1 MARNCCN
8 FVLWVLIGRLD
19 EAGHVI
25 SSKFA
30 GLGTRKIY
38 LKIFHSSERMR
49 CKFALGWIHVVVKS
63 LKVDNVWRFGDSDSK
78 WKWKCVERREASAC
92 GFSLHGQ
99 FAKLW
104 LGTLGSCWCRLGLRV
119 RSRVTAWLV
128 CGDTTKLDTIVV
140 CVWQFLHSAVCSIC
154 IHVLDTFLFEPWV
167 EWKFCGQCSVRSD
180 WLDFVVHAK
189 SSQPDSREFYFF
201 VRRCSSVR
209 EVWFEKG
216 VGFSRAPR
224 VCLRDKGFV
233 VEWEFVLD
241 IDCSLALS
249 QWVLASRCRQSY
261 VLCQRWD
268 SVRRPCSM
276 VRDYSVSWLSC
287 WFIYFIL
294 QELAIEWFDSSS

>member
-1 MARNCCN
+1 
-8 FVLWVLIGRLD
+8 
-19 EAGHVI
+19 
-25 SSKFA
+25 
-30 GLGTRKIY
+30 
-38 LKIFHSSERMR
+38 MR

-119 RSRVTAWLV
+119 KSRVTAWLV

-140 CVWQFLHSAVCSIC
+140 CVWQFSHSAVCSIC

-216 VGFSRAPR
+216 VGYSRAPQ
-224 VCLRDKGFV
+224 VCLRDKGLTSSKR
-233 VEWEFVLD
+233 EFVLD
-241 IDCSLALS
+241 TDCSLALS
-249 QWVLASRCRQSY
+249 QWVLASRCRQNY
-261 VLCQRWD
+261 VLCQHWGFYASSLLDGSRLFGELIVVLIYLFYFARTSD
-268 SVRRPCSM
+268 RVVRFVVLEGLLSG
-276 VRDYSVSWLSC
+276 SWLEGSEPP
-287 WFIYFIL
+287 L
-294 QELAIEWFDSSS
+294 

>member
-1 MARNCCN
+1 MAGICCN

-30 GLGTRKIY
+30 GLGTGKFY
-38 LKIFHSSERMR
+38 LKIFHPSERMR

-63 LKVDNVWRFGDSDSK
+63 LKVDNVWRFEDFDSK
-78 WKWKCVERREASAC
+78 WKWKCVERRETSVC
-92 GFSLHGQ
+92 GFLLHGQ

-119 RSRVTAWLV
+119 KSRVTAWLV

-140 CVWQFLHSAVCSIC
+140 CVWQFSHSAVCSIC

-216 VGFSRAPR
+216 VGYSRAPR
-224 VCLRDKGFV
+224 VCLRDKGFFASENLCLTLTV
-233 VEWEFVLD
+233 HWLYRSEFWPQGAGRATCGVNTGILGV
-241 IDCSLALS
+241 
-249 QWVLASRCRQSY
+249 VLAWWFEIIRWVDCR
-261 VLCQRWD
+261 VDL
-268 SVRRPCSM
+268 
-276 VRDYSVSWLSC
+276 
-287 WFIYFIL
+287 FIL
-294 QELAIEWFDSSS
+294 FCKN